1 MGYGNNRVKRR
12 KKKDREDGE
21 NTDRGMSDRGKTE
34 EKEKRGR
41 K

>member
-12 KKKDREDGE
+12 KRKTGKMGKIR
-21 NTDRGMSDRGKTE
+21 TGMSDGGKTE